1 MVCVTLKAPATGV
14 GVGVGIGV
22 GVGEGDGVG
31 AGVGLGVG
39 EGTGVGEG
47 VGVGTDAPL
56 GRVEIFFK
64 VAPVPPGWTINPIST
79 MPPAGIVEFHASGV
93 SV

>member
-1 MVCVTLKAPATGV
+1 MTLKAPATGV

-31 AGVGLGVG
+31 AGVG
-39 EGTGVGEG
+39 
-47 VGVGTDAPL
+47 VGTDTPL

-79 MPPAGIVEFHASGV
+79 TPPAGIVEFQASVV

>member
-1 MVCVTLKAPATGV
+1 MTLKAPATGV
-14 GVGVGIGV
+14 GVGL

-39 EGTGVGEG
+39 EGAGVGAGVG

-56 GRVEIFFK
+56 GRVEIFFR

-79 MPPAGIVEFHASGV
+79 TPPAGIVEFHASGV

>member
-1 MVCVTLKAPATGV
+1 MTLKAPATGV
-14 GVGVGIGV
+14 GVGL

-39 EGTGVGEG
+39 EGAGVGTGVG

-56 GRVEIFFK
+56 GRVEIFFR

-79 MPPAGIVEFHASGV
+79 TPPAGIVEFHASGV

>member
-14 GVGVGIGV
+14 GVGL

-39 EGTGVGEG
+39 EGAGVGEG
-47 VGVGTDAPL
+47 VGVGTETPL

-79 MPPAGIVEFHASGV
+79 TPPAGIVEFHASGV

>member
-1 MVCVTLKAPATGV
+1 MTLKAPATGV
-14 GVGVGIGV
+14 GVGVGL
-22 GVGEGDGVG
+22 GVGEGDGEG

-39 EGTGVGEG
+39 EGAGVGEG
-47 VGVGTDAPL
+47 VGDGTDAPL
-56 GRVEIFFK
+56 GRVEIFFR